1 MGWRWGQRKE
11 RKKKIEERERQE
23 KFFQRKMQGLSLTLT
38 SDLALIKP
46 PEGCGKR
53 RIWHF

>member
-1 MGWRWGQRKE
+1 MGWRWGQREE
-11 RKKKIEERERQE
+11 RKKERERERQE

-46 PEGCGKR
+46 PKGCGKR
-53 RIWHF
+53 HIWHS